1 MSIDPMGMD
10 LSALQ
15 KKTFPADI
23 KGKPS
28 SKLKKGINIST
39 EVKFDRLRDDN
50 FLRFDFSMQTTEKA
64 IVNNVRNL
72 GWVAS
77 QQGLNVMR
85 EHISIRHNRTGKLRK
100 SLKATSQQGIYR
112 AGGAGGGGS
121 RTWSV
126 TIGGPEVNKHGFN
139 YVAAALTGSGIYGPE
154 KKPIYPNIK
163 SKALMYS
170 FGKSKGEVGFKANGD
185 PKKGSG
191 FAYSLGQAGALYSK
205 DPEYEGLHDLSAA
218 GRKYIKDSVKSA
230 SFRGG
235 KKVYNTDNFYEKG
248 KEEAISII
256 ENNISRVV
264 RENISTRFSK

>member
-15 KKTFPADI
+15 KKSFPADI
-23 KGKPS
+23 KGKQS

-50 FLRFDFSMQTTEKA
+50 LLRFDFSMQTTEKA

-85 EHISIRHNRTGKLRK
+85 EHMSIRHNRTGKLGK

-139 YVAAALTGSGIYGPE
+139 YAAAALIGSGIYGPT
-154 KKPIYPNIK
+154 KKPIYPNTK
-163 SKALMYS
+163 AKALKYS
-170 FGKSKGEVGFKANGD
+170 YMGKVGFNASGD

-191 FAYSLGQAGALYSK
+191 FAYSLGQAGALYNK

-264 RENISTRFSK
+264 RENITTRFAK